1 MIADKLMRTAVLIAL
16 LLILA
21 LFNGC
26 GDREKL
32 VTGSDNGSE
41 IRLQTGEALA
51 LKLESNPTT
60 GYSWQV
66 IEIDDTVL
74 GQEGDPEYK
83 ATTGNG
89 GPAGTGGEETIR
101 FKALRSGKTTLT
113 LGYMRPWEEVPPLK
127 TFSIQV
133 VVD

>member
-32 VTGSDNGSE
+32 VTGPDNGSE
-41 IRLQTGEALA
+41 IRLQIGEALT

-66 IEIDDTVL
+66 MEIDDTVL

-83 ATTGNG
+83 SDPGSG
-89 GPAGTGGEETIR
+89 GAVGSGGEETIR
-101 FKALRSGKTTLT
+101 FKAHASGKITLT
-113 LGYMRPWEEVPPLK
+113 LGYMRSWEEVPPLK
-127 TFSIQV
+127 TFSIHV
-133 VVD
+133 LVD